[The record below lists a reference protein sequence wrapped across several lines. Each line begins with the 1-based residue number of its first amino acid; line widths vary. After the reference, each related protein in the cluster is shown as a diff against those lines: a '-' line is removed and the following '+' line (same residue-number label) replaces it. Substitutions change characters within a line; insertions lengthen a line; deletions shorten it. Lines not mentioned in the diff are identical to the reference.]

1 MKTSAF
7 CSRLKKVTCDEIEIG
22 NTNYIKIKRQFLRTS
37 GSEEP
42 MFGEVQ
48 IFLPLISPFLQVKVE
63 AHKPLRSIVEYILV
77 CVCVYISIYIYICIY
92 SQLCRG
98 MVSEKI

>member
-7 CSRLKKVTCDEIEIG
+7 CSRLKKVTCDKIEIG
-22 NTNYIKIKRQFLRTS
+22 NTNYIKLKRQFLRTS

-42 MFGEVQ
+42 MFGEVL

-63 AHKPLRSIVEYILV
+63 AHKPFRSIVEYIQI
-77 CVCVYISIYIYICIY
+77 CVCVYISLYISIYLSI
-92 SQLCRG
+92 SRLLL
-98 MVSEKI
+98 